1 MASNINYTGIN
12 ENFPVPGKDND
23 TQVFRD
29 NFDTIKNSLR
39 NAKDEIEDLQDNVV
53 RSDSVNDLN
62 LSEISNALFLNN
74 RDQKYDY
81 GNEVTI
87 GSVVVDYQNAPYQ
100 IFKLGADTEFTFL
113 NLPGDPSIVPSSARN
128 IGVGKITLELYADE
142 ENSLIATSTQ
152 NGVKYVIRSI
162 GTTDFTAIGAVSNT
176 VGLIFTANGPGAGS
190 GVVEAAREIIFAD
203 PGSGNVIKKVSGFPS
218 PFYVSSPNNPK
229 FVEVWR
235 HRADEIFMRYLGE
248 AAQ

>member
-1 MASNINYTGIN
+1 MASNINYTDIN

-62 LSEISNALFLNN
+62 LSEISNALFVNN

-81 GNEVTI
+81 GDEVTI

-113 NLPGDPSIVPSSARN
+113 NLPGDPSIVPSTARN
-128 IGVGKITLELYADE
+128 VGIGKITLELYADE
-142 ENSLIATSTQ
+142 ENSLIATQ
-152 NGVKYVIRSI
+152 IVAGKKYFIRNVGTTNFISI
-162 GTTDFTAIGAVSNT
+162 GSVSNT
-176 VGLIFTANGPGAGS
+176 EGVIFTATGIGTGD
-190 GVVEAAREIIFAD
+190 GVVEEVREITFAD
-203 PGSGNVIKKVSGFPS
+203 PGSGNVIKKVSGFPT